1 MMPLQPAI
9 HVRADRRRAPLFGAL
24 LALAVVA
31 GAAWFGYHRHRM
43 PAAGPDPVAT
53 VAVAASRPAAAASEA
68 ASGAPIGLSI
78 APAARVRRSGAAGTE
93 AGLAWP
99 LWEFQLRQP
108 IPPRDPPL
116 TPPSWRLIGA
126 TSAGGNR
133 SLIIQ
138 RQGRNEPEYFRTG
151 DTLPGGYVVGEI
163 TDEDVTLIHGKRSVL
178 LSYIGTR

>member
-1 MMPLQPAI
+1 M
-9 HVRADRRRAPLFGAL
+9 
-24 LALAVVA
+24 
-31 GAAWFGYHRHRM
+31 
-43 PAAGPDPVAT
+43 
-53 VAVAASRPAAAASEA
+53 
-68 ASGAPIGLSI
+68 
-78 APAARVRRSGAAGTE
+78 RRSGSRSRRLHGCADPAQ
-93 AGLAWP
+93 LAPKQVWRWP

-133 SLIIQ
+133 SLIIL